1 MSRSAVLAEK
11 PSAKERRWT
20 YQELRAEV
28 EETNQPCELWH
39 GRLIMPPSP
48 SSFHQSVT
56 QRLEE
61 PLRRWVER
69 RKLGFVFHGPLDVE
83 LAPDLVF
90 QPDVL
95 FIAKARRGI
104 IKTHIAGAPDLV
116 MEVVSPACPRR
127 DYKDKKEPYERC
139 GVKEYWIVDPD
150 RKRIEVWALDG
161 DFYRL
166 AGAYSASQFAASVL
180 LPGFKVRVDSVLA
193 ERW

>member
-1 MSRSAVLAEK
+1 MAGWRTTTGSTVYALCLERPLRDDAELITLLQIRACRYPVGMSRSAVLAEK

-127 DYKDKKEPYERC
+127 DYKDKK
-139 GVKEYWIVDPD
+139 
-150 RKRIEVWALDG
+150 
-161 DFYRL
+161 
-166 AGAYSASQFAASVL
+166 
-180 LPGFKVRVDSVLA
+180 
-193 ERW
+193 